1 MRTIQGLLSLCQK
14 YEANQINQACDKAWR
29 SKSFNY
35 RVIKTLLEKE
45 SATTQQT
52 MEFMD
57 DHPVIRSTSEYSDF
71 VKRAIQG
78 DNAMSVG
85 MTTMLKKLRLSGL
98 GDSLEVR
105 LHEAASRGL
114 SHRDFLEMILQDEL
128 MVRNSRTISRRVTSA
143 CFRDN
148 KRLED
153 FDFTFNPTIKKN
165 RIYDLA
171 TCQFIR
177 DKRDVLWLGRL
188 ELVKVI

>member
-57 DHPVIRSTSEYSDF
+57 DHPVIRSTSST
-71 VKRAIQG
+71 AISSSERYKE

-85 MTTMLKKLRLSGL
+85 MTTMLRS
-98 GDSLEVR
+98 
-105 LHEAASRGL
+105 
-114 SHRDFLEMILQDEL
+114 
-128 MVRNSRTISRRVTSA
+128 SA
-143 CFRDN
+143 CRVLGTHWRYGFMRQPV
-148 KRLED
+148 ED
-153 FDFTFNPTIKKN
+153 
-165 RIYDLA
+165 
-171 TCQFIR
+171 
-177 DKRDVLWLGRL
+177 
-188 ELVKVI
+188 